1 MSLAR
6 EQASQFKVCFYQ
18 ISVFIYGYKKIYNRY
33 PGKKTTQYTTNS
45 SNSEKF
51 LNKWIRRVAV
61 ARNFTHHPGE

>member
-1 MSLAR
+1 M
-6 EQASQFKVCFYQ
+6 V
-18 ISVFIYGYKKIYNRY
+18 IKKYTIDTL
-33 PGKKTTQYTTNS
+33 GKKTTQHTTNS